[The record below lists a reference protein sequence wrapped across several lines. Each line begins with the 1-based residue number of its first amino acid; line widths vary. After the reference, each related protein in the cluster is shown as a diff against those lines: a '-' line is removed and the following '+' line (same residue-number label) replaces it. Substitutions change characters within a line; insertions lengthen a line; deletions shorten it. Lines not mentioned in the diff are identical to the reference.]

1 MNLVALQTV
10 EGDDMWIYP
19 GNVFMIQPVLY
30 WRDDD
35 FTVVGSYVSFTDST
49 GRHANRIRV
58 SMMPGEVVEV
68 LRP

>member
-19 GNVFMIQPVLY
+19 GNVFLVQPALFWQGFDY
-30 WRDDD
+30 
-35 FTVVGSYVSFTDST
+35 TVVGSYVSFTDST